1 MQLLWLQT
9 FMAVYHTG
17 SFTKAARQLG
27 ITQPTVTQQVRGLEL
42 EFGLP
47 LFERTPRGVVP
58 TPSATVLAKDVQD
71 SLKNLSIA
79 IGRHFGDGE
88 ENRPLRIG
96 ATPEL
101 AAARLMPALSRLAAG
116 GMDIKTSVGVSY
128 ELLDRLSEGFLDLV
142 VSTIR
147 PRRRG
152 LEATPLA
159 DEELILTASPAM
171 AQEMF
176 PHGVTEDDV
185 DLVSKAPLI
194 AYAETLPLIRQYW
207 KDVFDTTPTTAPSVV
222 VPDLRAVMSAVISAA
237 GISVLP
243 RCLCSAALASGAL
256 VTLLEPELPPINTLY
271 LVVQSGTLADYR
283 LSQVHSQLLRSAQMW
298 T

>member
-47 LFERTPRGVVP
+47 LFERNPRGVVP

-101 AAARLMPALSRLAAG
+101 AAARLMPALSRLVMG

-159 DEELILTASPAM
+159 DEELILAASPSM

-176 PHGVTEDDV
+176 PHGVTEEDV
-185 DLVSKAPLI
+185 DLVAKAPLI

-207 KDVFDTTPTTAPSVV
+207 KDVFDATPTTAPSVV
-222 VPDLRAVMSAVISAA
+222 VPDLRAVMSAVISSA

-243 RCLCSAALASGAL
+243 RCLCSAALSSGAL
-256 VTLLEPELPPINTLY
+256 VTLMEPELPPINTLY

-283 LSQVHSQLLRSAQMW
+283 LSQVHSRLLRSAQVW
-298 T
+298 A